1 MDGDGKEYYLEYL
14 SGSDAALEK
23 IVELYNKPLVLF
35 ICGYS
40 IDIHSAEDIAAETF
54 LELILKK
61 NRFVG
66 ASSLK
71 TWLFGIAKNKA
82 IDHLRKLGRR
92 KNTSIDEA
100 SGIADSLCA
109 EGELLASER
118 NCQLYLAMLSLPE
131 EYRTVLHLFY
141 FCRMSYEEIASTTKK
156 TVKQVNNTAYRAR
169 IALKKE
175 LERRGFEYENG

>member
-100 SGIADSLCA
+100 RGIADS
-109 EGELLASER
+109 
-118 NCQLYLAMLSLPE
+118 
-131 EYRTVLHLFY
+131 
-141 FCRMSYEEIASTTKK
+141 
-156 TVKQVNNTAYRAR
+156 
-169 IALKKE
+169 
-175 LERRGFEYENG
+175 

>member
-14 SGSDAALEK
+14 SGDDSALEK
-23 IVELYNKPLVLF
+23 IVGLYNRPLVLF

-61 NRFVG
+61 NRFSG
-66 ASSLK
+66 TSSLK
-71 TWLFGIAKNKA
+71 TWLFGIAKTKA
-82 IDHLRKLGRR
+82 RDHLRRLGRR
-92 KNTSIDEA
+92 KITTLDEA
-100 SGIADSLCA
+100 RGTADALCA
-109 EGELLASER
+109 EGRLLTDER
-118 NCQLYLAMLSLPE
+118 NRQLYLAMLSLPE
-131 EYRTVLHLFY
+131 AYRTVLHLLY
-141 FCRMSYEEIASTTKK
+141 FCGMSYEEIAAATKK
-156 TVKQVNNTAYRAR
+156 TVKQVSNAAYRAR